1 MMQIRGKYVHFNSFT
16 DAVNGWAESG
26 FRLSSQDRQ
35 SIGRRDARSFKI
47 GECAHWRNVAYN
59 DRDLKWYMS
68 VQETGIDFHLEFAC
82 KLSIPFLKNPNSDT
96 KWYSDKVTSV
106 DHIARWRCR
115 RNRRDGYLEAIPL
128 ITLNRTFYFPF
139 EKFDEVVVLVLIAV
153 KYVHLQKNVN
163 RWQLVVKRTI
173 TYLIQG
179 DSSVAHFPVAQN
191 LSDSVERDCFT
202 RHVNCPVNPSFHLNL
217 FWWAA
222 DGFLHFV
229 LVTLLSIC
237 I

>member
-1 MMQIRGKYVHFNSFT
+1 M
-16 DAVNGWAESG
+16 
-26 FRLSSQDRQ
+26 
-35 SIGRRDARSFKI
+35 
-47 GECAHWRNVAYN
+47 
-59 DRDLKWYMS
+59 
-68 VQETGIDFHLEFAC
+68 
-82 KLSIPFLKNPNSDT
+82 
-96 KWYSDKVTSV
+96 
-106 DHIARWRCR
+106 
-115 RNRRDGYLEAIPL
+115 

-217 FWWAA
+217 F
-222 DGFLHFV
+222 
-229 LVTLLSIC
+229 
-237 I
+237 